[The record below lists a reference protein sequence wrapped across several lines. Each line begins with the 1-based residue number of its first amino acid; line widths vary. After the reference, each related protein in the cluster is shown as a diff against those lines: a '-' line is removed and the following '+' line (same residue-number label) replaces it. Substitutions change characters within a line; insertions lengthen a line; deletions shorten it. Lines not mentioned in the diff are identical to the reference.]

1 MRNYS
6 DYHHFEPRS
15 PGAQY
20 PLFET
25 TPVYRT
31 PPLEQSVSFTDTARP
46 GDFVNSSSCSN
57 SVSNYNDL
65 SHLDPNF
72 PRHPKPV
79 QSPSALLQ
87 HPCPLAMAPSFT
99 PDSNYTNYACNLDSR
114 SYSLLVENT
123 TTESP
128 LTASRFSQN
137 RAAAGSENFCQSP
150 SYPELSPAYGE
161 NIPILPLQFHDEQQ
175 APSRQQFTFSHL
187 REPSMERLS
196 PNLGATGFPWS
207 PEPSRVSSPSERSSN
222 VQFSPEATTA
232 STGHNLSGGETDDE
246 KSDEPYSKLIWR
258 ALQSVPDNKMA
269 LKEIYEWFEKN
280 TKKAR
285 NSDSKG
291 WQNSIRHNLSMNAAF
306 EGVKDT
312 SSPDGTPKKTANVW
326 VLTKEALQNGVQST
340 TRYRK
345 LGTHKKSSKSEHPAP
360 QRQSSGAKGG
370 KAAKRNA
377 KMRRVNQEPHV
388 EQTANRG
395 VAGCYYQP
403 RDDNIAIRNLHYPH
417 QIFSDHSNGFASD
430 SFGLQSVIDTHP
442 DSGLGDNSSFSYPLF
457 PESNEFNPVLTTH
470 DGDLN

>member
-6 DYHHFEPRS
+6 EYHHFEQRS
-15 PGAQY
+15 PGARY
-20 PLFET
+20 LSVET

-46 GDFVNSSSCSN
+46 RDFINSSCSN
-57 SVSNYNDL
+57 SVSNFNDL
-65 SHLDPNF
+65 SHPDPNF

-79 QSPSALLQ
+79 QNPSALLQ
-87 HPCPLAMAPSFT
+87 NPCQFAMAPDFT
-99 PDSNYTNYACNLDSR
+99 PDSNYTNYASNLDSR
-114 SYSLLVENT
+114 SYSLLVEDT
-123 TTESP
+123 AAESP

-137 RAAAGSENFCQSP
+137 CAAAGSQNFRQSL
-150 SYPELSPAYGE
+150 SYPELPPTYGE
-161 NIPILPLQFHDEQQ
+161 NMPILPVQFHDEQST
-175 APSRQQFTFSHL
+175 PSHQQFTFSNL
-187 REPSMERLS
+187 RELSMERLS
-196 PNLGATGFPWS
+196 PNHGGAGFPWS
-207 PEPSRVSSPSERSSN
+207 PEPSRLSSPSERSNN
-222 VQFSPEATTA
+222 VQFSPEPTTA
-232 STGHNLSGGETDDE
+232 SIGHNMSDGETDDE
-246 KSDEPYSKLIWR
+246 KPDEPYSKLIWR

-360 QRQSSGAKGG
+360 QRQRSGAKGG
-370 KAAKRNA
+370 RAAKKNA
-377 KMRRVNQEPHV
+377 KMRRVKQEPHV
-388 EQTANRG
+388 EQPANRG
-395 VAGCYYQP
+395 VACCNYQP
-403 RDDNIAIRNLHYPH
+403 RDDNIAIHNLHYPP
-417 QIFSDHSNGFASD
+417 QVYSDHSNGFTSD
-430 SFGLQSVIDTHP
+430 SFGLQSVIGTHP
-442 DSGLGDNSSFSYPLF
+442 DSGLGDNSSFSYLLF
-457 PESNEFNPVLTTH
+457 PESNELNPVLTTH
-470 DGDLN
+470 GHLN

>member
-1 MRNYS
+1 MRDYS
-6 DYHHFEPRS
+6 EFHRFETRS

-20 PLFET
+20 PPLET

-31 PPLEQSVSFTDTARP
+31 PPLEQSVSFADTARLR
-46 GDFVNSSSCSN
+46 DFVNSSPFPN
-57 SVSNYNDL
+57 SVSNFNDL

-79 QSPSALLQ
+79 QNPSALLH
-87 HPCPLAMAPSFT
+87 HPCPFAMAPSFT
-99 PDSNYTNYACNLDSR
+99 PDSNYTNYACNFDSR
-114 SYSLLVENT
+114 SYSVLVENA
-123 TTESP
+123 TTELP
-128 LTASRFSQN
+128 LTASFSQQN
-137 RAAAGSENFCQSP
+137 CAAAGSESFRQAL
-150 SYPELSPAYGE
+150 SYPELPPAYGE
-161 NIPILPLQFHDEQQ
+161 NMHISPFQFHNGQQ
-175 APSRQQFTFSHL
+175 APSRQQFTFSNL

-196 PNLGATGFPWS
+196 PNLRGTGLPWS
-207 PEPSRVSSPSERSSN
+207 PEPSRMSSPSERCNN
-222 VQFSPEATTA
+222 VHFSPEDTTA
-232 STGHNLSGGETDDE
+232 PTGHNLSDEDNDDD

-345 LGTHKKSSKSEHPAP
+345 LGPHKKSSKSDHPAP
-360 QRQSSGAKGG
+360 RQRSGAKGG

-377 KMRRVNQEPHV
+377 KMRRVDQEPHV
-388 EQTANRG
+388 DRTANRG
-395 VAGCYYQP
+395 VACCNYQP
-403 RDDNIAIRNLHYPH
+403 RDDNIAIRNLHYRP
-417 QIFSDHSNGFASD
+417 QLFSNHSSGFASD
-430 SFGLQSVIDTHP
+430 SFGLQRVIGTHP

-457 PESNEFNPVLTTH
+457 LESNDF
-470 DGDLN
+470 